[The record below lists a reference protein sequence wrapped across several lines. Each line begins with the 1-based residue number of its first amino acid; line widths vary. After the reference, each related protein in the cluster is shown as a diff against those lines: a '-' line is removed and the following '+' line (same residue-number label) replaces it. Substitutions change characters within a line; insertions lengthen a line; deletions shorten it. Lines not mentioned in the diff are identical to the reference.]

1 MIKAYYEVFNTLDT
15 FKLETQKTIEIIRKN
30 LLRSRPTN
38 PTRQQ
43 LENYIKRIELA
54 NEIILNLDV
63 LVTKTFNTYIE
74 FINIYWEVKDNLE
87 NYEQQKILSE
97 KYDMS
102 LTEWQGILS
111 KIERFNDLVKNFI

>member
-1 MIKAYYEVFNTLDT
+1 MIKAYYEVFNTLDK

-54 NEIILNLDV
+54 NEIILNFDV

-74 FINIYWEVKDNLE
+74 FINIYWEVNDNLE

-111 KIERFNDLVKNFI
+111 KIERFNDLVKNF